1 MPTTDLNIIIWN
13 AKISSAR
20 SGVDLKSWR
29 LSKRFIASLIFQE
42 IDFIGLIEIDE
53 KSVAYLNTIFAR
65 FHLPYKVADGTQKR
79 GNTRFDTCII
89 YRANKFG
96 LIQTPNNQDCENT
109 DSSYK
114 GEFSK
119 SGQKYDFWDINNQEI
134 LSFVLVHWPS
144 ILTPEIQKIREKVAQ
159 NLRFHLDDWLSKN
172 SNIIIAGDF
181 NTEPYCT
188 SLTDEL
194 CSYREPKSPSRS
206 KNGFELLYNPSWNL
220 LNIPPPLSFPLPYSA
235 LGTYFY
241 KKKNHQHWF
250 NFDQVMF
257 TKNLIEG
264 KSGCKY
270 AENSLK
276 ILNILDITNINE
288 RWSDH

>member
-144 ILTPEIQKIREKVAQ
+144 ILTHEIQKIREKVAQ
-159 NLRFHLDDWLSKN
+159 NRGGSGNLN
-172 SNIIIAGDF
+172 
-181 NTEPYCT
+181 NT
-188 SLTDEL
+188 
-194 CSYREPKSPSRS
+194 
-206 KNGFELLYNPSWNL
+206 
-220 LNIPPPLSFPLPYSA
+220 
-235 LGTYFY
+235 Y
-241 KKKNHQHWF
+241 K
-250 NFDQVMF
+250 
-257 TKNLIEG
+257 
-264 KSGCKY
+264 
-270 AENSLK
+270 
-276 ILNILDITNINE
+276 
-288 RWSDH
+288 